1 MTQRDAEDITRGMD
15 VIGPGLLVASPQ
27 LNDPF
32 FSRTV
37 VLLCRHEADGAM
49 GVVINR
55 STDVRLD
62 AVLEELDLELPADVS
77 KAVMWGGPVEPS
89 RGTLV
94 FRSGLAD
101 HTTEAID
108 VSTEVRIS
116 GSLEVLTKLASREK
130 DDWSLYLGYAGWGA
144 GQLDKEITEGSWIV
158 LPLDADTVFQMPLD
172 ERYDRCL
179 ASLGVDASMLFM
191 MPVDE

>member
-1 MTQRDAEDITRGMD
+1 MAEHIKGSGKRGMD

-27 LNDPF
+27 LHDPN

-37 VLLCRHEADGAM
+37 VLLCRHESDGAM

-55 STDVRLD
+55 STDVRVET
-62 AVLEELDLELPADVS
+62 VLEELDMELAVDVT
-77 KAVMWGGPVEPS
+77 KTVMWGGPVEPS

-108 VSTEVRIS
+108 VSTDVRIS
-116 GSLEVLTKLASREK
+116 GSLEVLTKLASRDK
-130 DDWSLYLGYAGWGA
+130 DDWSLYLGYAGWGPA
-144 GQLDKEITEGSWIV
+144 QLDKEITEGSWIV

-191 MPVDE
+191 MPIDE

>member
-1 MTQRDAEDITRGMD
+1 MGKRDSMD
-15 VIGPGLLVASPQ
+15 GTLGSDVLGPGLLVASPQ

-37 VLLCRHEADGAM
+37 VLLCRHESDGAM

-55 STDVRLD
+55 STDVKIES
-62 AVLEELDLELPADVS
+62 VLEELDLELPAS
-77 KAVMWGGPVEPS
+77 PTKTVMWGGPVEPS

-116 GSLEVLTKLASREK
+116 GSLDVLTKLASRDR

>member
-37 VLLCRHEADGAM
+37 VLLCRHESDGAM

-55 STDVRLD
+55 STDVQLD
-62 AVLEELDLELPADVS
+62 AVLEELDVELPADVI
-77 KAVMWGGPVEPS
+77 KTVMWGGPVEPS

-108 VSTEVRIS
+108 ISTEVRIS
-116 GSLEVLTKLASREK
+116 GSLEVLTKLASRKK
-130 DDWSLYLGYAGWGA
+130 DDWSLYLGYAGWA
-144 GQLDKEITEGSWIV
+144 PGQLDKEITEGSWIV

-191 MPVDE
+191 MPIDE